1 MNLRKSVILFTY
13 TFTERLVYFT
23 VLFISAECF
32 SIPLAPTTRLCAL
45 VLILCIPL
53 TQIRR
58 YYLVIDVPFSCK
70 CNFAPCHTFLFL
82 SLFCWSL
89 TSNSI
94 QIRALQDF
102 TNCRQLRYHQ
112 AIKNCLYSGC
122 NSLLIENNSL
132 PYLYKRLRTPLGYI
146 VAVLVQ

>member
-32 SIPLAPTTRLCAL
+32 SIPLAPTTRLCVL

-58 YYLVIDVPFSCK
+58 YYLVIDAPFSCK

-102 TNCRQLRYHQ
+102 TNCRQLRY
-112 AIKNCLYSGC
+112 SGC